1 MNTARLDLSDPALAD
16 ALTKVRSDASPE
28 TYCVFGYEGKSKIV
42 LKDMGT
48 GNCYECIKGM
58 DDAEI
63 SYALLRVTGT
73 RDQES
78 KTVKFVFICYVGP
91 SVGGM
96 QKGRV
101 NGHKGDVKTM
111 IGQSHVDI
119 QADDK
124 ADISEEVITGKLK
137 KASGANYDLGSN
149 AGGAYESNA
158 KSIGASAAA
167 KYRELEK
174 TSNIGPVVFDKGP
187 AKPKDYVTPVDLGG
201 RPMVAPPT
209 QAKKNTVIRD
219 EKSAAQKEK
228 DEVTERERLAALAAR
243 TKDGKTAASEPVKL
257 SAVPAPAPPPPAP
270 AAPPP
275 EPEATREPTPTP
287 MPAAPETAPEPEAT
301 PEPLAE
307 AAPLPV
313 PEAAPGPVPEAS
325 PEPVP
330 EAAPLP
336 EPEAAPLQ
344 EPEAAPAPLPEA
356 APEPVPE
363 AAAPAEPAAEES
375 AAEAPAEPT
384 VAAEETPP

>member
-313 PEAAPGPVPEAS
+313 PEAAPEAAPEPVPEAA

-336 EPEAAPLQ
+336 E
-344 EPEAAPAPLPEA
+344 PEA

-363 AAAPAEPAAEES
+363 AAAPAEPAAEEP
-375 AAEAPAEPT
+375 AAGAPAEPT
-384 VAAEETPP
+384 AAAEETPP

>member
-101 NGHKGDVKTM
+101 NGHKGDVKAM
-111 IGQSHVDI
+111 VGQSHVDI

-124 ADISEEVITGKLK
+124 ADLTEANITAKLK

-275 EPEATREPTPTP
+275 EPEATPEPTPTP
-287 MPAAPETAPEPEAT
+287 MPAAPETAPEPEAA

-313 PEAAPGPVPEAS
+313 PEAAPEPAPEPAPEAA

-336 EPEAAPLQ
+336 E
-344 EPEAAPAPLPEA
+344 PEA

-384 VAAEETPP
+384 AAAEETPP

>member
-275 EPEATREPTPTP
+275 EPEATPEPTPTP

-307 AAPLPV
+307 AAPSPV
-313 PEAAPGPVPEAS
+313 PEAAPEPVPEAS

-336 EPEAAPLQ
+336 E
-344 EPEAAPAPLPEA
+344 PEA

-384 VAAEETPP
+384 AAAEETPP

>member
-275 EPEATREPTPTP
+275 EPEATPEPTPTP
-287 MPAAPETAPEPEAT
+287 MPAAPETAPEPEAA

-313 PEAAPGPVPEAS
+313 PEAAPEPAPEPAPEAA

-336 EPEAAPLQ
+336 E
-344 EPEAAPAPLPEA
+344 PEA

-384 VAAEETPP
+384 AAAEETPP

>member
-1 MNTARLDLSDPALAD
+1 MNVGRLDLSDPALAD

-58 DDAEI
+58 DDAEV

-158 KSIGASAAA
+158 KGIGASAAA

-174 TSNIGPVVFDKGP
+174 TSNIGPVIFDKGP

-219 EKSAAQKEK
+219 EKCAAQKEK
-228 DEVTERERLAALAAR
+228 DEVSERERLAALAAR
-243 TKDGKTAASEPVKL
+243 TKDGKTAASEPVKM

-275 EPEATREPTPTP
+275 EPTPTP
-287 MPAAPETAPEPEAT
+287 VLEAAPE
-301 PEPLAE
+301 
-307 AAPLPV
+307 PV
-313 PEAAPGPVPEAS
+313 
-325 PEPVP
+325 
-330 EAAPLP
+330 
-336 EPEAAPLQ
+336 
-344 EPEAAPAPLPEA
+344 PEA

-363 AAAPAEPAAEES
+363 AAPEPVPEAAPEPVPDAAPEPVPEAAAPVEPAAEEPAAEAPAEPTTAPAEPAAEEP
-375 AAEAPAEPT
+375 AAEAPAEPAT
-384 VAAEETPP
+384 APVETPP